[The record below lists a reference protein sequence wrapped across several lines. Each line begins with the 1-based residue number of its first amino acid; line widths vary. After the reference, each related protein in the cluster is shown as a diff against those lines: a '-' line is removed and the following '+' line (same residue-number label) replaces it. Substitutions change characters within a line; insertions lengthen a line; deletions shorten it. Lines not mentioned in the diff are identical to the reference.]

1 MRLLRRPSEYW
12 LAPGRLTPQ
21 QQLDAFN
28 DPGNWPS
35 DQQVREQAYKEY
47 REAYPLSR
55 LPFIGPSRSH
65 FDRLSTDSPVL
76 ARTRL
81 RMRRAA
87 ALLPV
92 DGILAPCDEH
102 GISGESEGALSR
114 YRDDRTLPVE
124 DSFSRYQRQE
134 VIVLADGGISRYEE
148 QSRVV
153 PAENG
158 PSHGGGPRLARRK
171 NKPSFFKRIWNRV
184 SRKVDVQEAI
194 PSRPEDAPAL
204 HRRG

>member
-12 LAPGRLTPQ
+12 LTPARLTPQ

-35 DQQVREQAYKEY
+35 EQQVREQAYKEY

-55 LPFIGPSRSH
+55 LPFMGPSRPH
-65 FDRLSTDSPVL
+65 FDRMNTDSPVL

-92 DGILAPCDEH
+92 EGILARSDEH
-102 GISGESEGALSR
+102 GISGEGEGALSR
-114 YRDDRTLPVE
+114 YRDDQTLPVE

-134 VIVLADGGISRYEE
+134 AIVPAEGGISCYEE
-148 QSRVV
+148 QPGAV

-158 PSHGGGPRLARRK
+158 PSHGGGPRLARRR
-171 NKPSFFKRIWNRV
+171 NKPDFFKRIWNRL
-184 SRKVDVQEAI
+184 SRKVDVQEAVA
-194 PSRPEDAPAL
+194 SGPEDAPTL